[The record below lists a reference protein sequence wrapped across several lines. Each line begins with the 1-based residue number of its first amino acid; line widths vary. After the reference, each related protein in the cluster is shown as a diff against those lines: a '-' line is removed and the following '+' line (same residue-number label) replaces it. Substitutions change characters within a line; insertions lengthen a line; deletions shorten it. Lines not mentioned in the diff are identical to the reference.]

1 VTAAHGPTKQLD
13 PTASRMRHTTSFR
26 YLEIDF
32 DLSPQTMMTLST
44 SSASCNK
51 LVMMKGYEKHSFL
64 FDIPGRRDSVYGE
77 YRHDS

>member
-1 VTAAHGPTKQLD
+1 
-13 PTASRMRHTTSFR
+13 
-26 YLEIDF
+26 
-32 DLSPQTMMTLST
+32 MTLST